1 MPGFVGQS
9 ARLGAVHRDRR
20 PAGLRPTGLRPTGLR
35 LAGLRL
41 AGLRPAGLRPA
52 GLRPAGAT
60 LAEGG
65 GWSAPWAV
73 LLVPVAV
80 HTASLRAA
88 ATAVP
93 LLHRTPRPSEP
104 RYA

>member
-1 MPGFVGQS
+1 MPRAV
-9 ARLGAVHRDRR
+9 LGRALLLETALPLAPGV
-20 PAGLRPTGLRPTGLR
+20 L
-35 LAGLRL
+35 LAGIGGGTI
-41 AGLRPAGLRPA
+41 GLWHAA
-52 GLRPAGAT
+52 

-88 ATAVP
+88 ATTVP
-93 LLHRTPRPSEP
+93 LPHRTPRPSEP